1 MTAIFGELMTFSQE
15 KGPEVKLR
23 VYGDEYYSRRETRDG
38 YTVIYDLDLGRFVY
52 ALLEEGRF
60 VSSGIDITMAPPEG
74 ARPHLEESDGVRKSK
89 AANRFSGR

>member
-15 KGPEVKLR
+15 KGPEVKLS
-23 VYGDEYYSRRETRDG
+23 VYGDEFYSRRETPDG
-38 YTVIYDLDLGRFVY
+38 YTVIYDRDLGCFVY

-60 VSSGIDITMAPPEG
+60 VSSGIDLTMAPPEG
-74 ARPHLEESDGVRKSK
+74 TRPHLEESDSVRKSK